1 MRWRATGAKEFK
13 EGFDS
18 AVAKNTELLGDVL
31 DEQKANGDSSEP
43 SAATPAKAEDPADEL
58 AKKTENLKVES
69 TDEKVWGD

>member
-1 MRWRATGAKEFK
+1 M
-13 EGFDS
+13 
-18 AVAKNTELLGDVL
+18 L

-69 TDEKVWGD
+69 TEEKV